1 MINAT
6 AVEAVI
12 FDMDGVL
19 IDSEVVYMNRL
30 RWFVRDFLGKQVPEE
45 RLLTMV
51 GATGN
56 GHFEAVREYCPPDWD
71 IEVFRSHYREY
82 GKDKPIDYPGTL
94 FPDVLPALEW
104 LKGHGYRTVLA
115 TSTVREK
122 AEEIKA
128 LCGFG
133 AYMEFVLCG
142 DMFRESK
149 PNPEIYLRCQE
160 LLKLPGEKCLVVE
173 DSPYGIEAAVR
184 AGIPVAVRRERRFP
198 VDQRGAD
205 WYIDSLAELPGLLT
219 GGLK

>member
-1 MINAT
+1 
-6 AVEAVI
+6 
-12 FDMDGVL
+12 MDGVL

-71 IEVFRSHYREY
+71 IEVFRSHYREF
-82 GKDKPIDYPGTL
+82 GKDKPIDYPGIL
-94 FPDVLPALEW
+94 FPDALPALEW

-160 LLKLPGEKCLVVE
+160 LLKLPRGEMPGGGGLALWHRGRG
-173 DSPYGIEAAVR
+173 PG
-184 AGIPVAVRRERRFP
+184 GIPVAVRRERRFP

-205 WYIDSLAELPGLLT
+205 WYIDSLAELPGFLT